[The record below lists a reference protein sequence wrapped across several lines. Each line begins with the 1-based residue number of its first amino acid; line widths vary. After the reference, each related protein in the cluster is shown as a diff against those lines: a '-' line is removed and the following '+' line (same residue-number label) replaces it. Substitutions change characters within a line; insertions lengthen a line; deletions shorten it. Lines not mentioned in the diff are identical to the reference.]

1 MAVIRVEKNKN
12 YTVMSNVHL
21 RDKALSLKAK
31 GLLSLILS
39 AYPMTGST
47 TSRDWLRFLKRDVQ
61 A

>member
-31 GLLSLILS
+31 GLAKSQE
-39 AYPMTGST
+39 
-47 TSRDWLRFLKRDVQ
+47 Q
-61 A
+61 ARKQQRERVKEKQKDRGQEL